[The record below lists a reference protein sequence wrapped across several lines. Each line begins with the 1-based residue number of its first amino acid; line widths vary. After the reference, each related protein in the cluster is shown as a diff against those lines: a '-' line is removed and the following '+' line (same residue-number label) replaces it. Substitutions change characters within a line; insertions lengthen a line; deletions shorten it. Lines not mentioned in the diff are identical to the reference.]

1 MPIRGRTPKECFDQF
16 GDHVRA
22 LVSKVLGGEHHVTI
36 SQGADPLQ
44 RDMQLGSRG
53 MDYVSLATR
62 GEPGEGDGVVY
73 FSLAQDL
80 SVFKIEDGR
89 YQLKTRQYW
98 YKVFDVQP
106 NLDDEPLFRWE
117 YQSEVPI
124 GKQWCRHHFQIGK
137 ISDDGKP
144 RRAITLKLG
153 NAVIDLNRVHT
164 PTGFMLMEYV
174 FRFLFTELRVVSPAV
189 DWEGQLAASEGAF
202 FSKFSAKTSA
212 PTP

>member
-1 MPIRGRTPKECFDQF
+1 M
-16 GDHVRA
+16 
-22 LVSKVLGGEHHVTI
+22 LGGEHHVTI

-44 RDMQLGSRG
+44 RDMQLGPRG
-53 MDYVSLATR
+53 VDYVSLATR

-137 ISDDGKP
+137 ISDDGRP

-174 FRFLFTELRVVSPAV
+174 FRFLFTELRVVSSAV